1 MPAELTVA
9 NRLASLDRVK
19 AEAARFAAKIKHKNR
34 EYKRTR
40 LMAAMMISEAIGAD
54 YSEEQLRKSGC
65 PYIRVRRT
73 PLTETETFRTWRR
86 ESSTVLLSKVTPG
99 STVTP
104 PLFNAE
110 TPPWLAALRV
120 PKGTCNCPG
129 GRCRRLLPERE
140 A

>member
-1 MPAELTVA
+1 MSAEPTVTE
-9 NRLASLDRVK
+9 RLASLEGIK

-73 PLTETETFRTWRR
+73 PLYRDGD
-86 ESSTVLLSKVTPG
+86 LQNL
-99 STVTP
+99 
-104 PLFNAE
+104 AE
-110 TPPWLAALRV
+110 GILDGALKQGTAA
-120 PKGTCNCPG
+120 
-129 GRCRRLLPERE
+129 
-140 A
+140 